1 MRRLILI
8 LGIVLAVGL
17 VGLGIFWMTQANHP
31 APVTQHTIVL
41 VSGRDDHGLLANKQV
56 LLYPTPGDSATSGAS
71 SGALPDGS
79 FARVLEVR
87 GSWLHIASI
96 ANPALNGW
104 VDDFY
109 LRSRALR
116 LDGGGQVEFYDARVT
131 NGQVEIA
138 VRPVDQPTGPLFW
151 LPASRLREVGAQSAL
166 FSPLV

>member
-1 MRRLILI
+1 MRRLIPYM
-8 LGIVLAVGL
+8 GIALAAL
-17 VGLGIFWMTQANHP
+17 VGLGIIFWMTQADRP

-56 LLYPTPGDSATSGAS
+56 LLYPTPGDPAASGPS
-71 SGALPDGS
+71 SGALPDGT

-116 LDGGGQVEFYDARVT
+116 LDGG
-131 NGQVEIA
+131 
-138 VRPVDQPTGPLFW
+138 
-151 LPASRLREVGAQSAL
+151 
-166 FSPLV
+166 